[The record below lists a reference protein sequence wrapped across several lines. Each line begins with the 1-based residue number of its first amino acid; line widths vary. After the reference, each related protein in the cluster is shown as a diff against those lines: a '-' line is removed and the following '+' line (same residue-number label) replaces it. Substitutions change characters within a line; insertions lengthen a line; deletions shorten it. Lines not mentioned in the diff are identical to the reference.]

1 MAKKQHYV
9 ITCSTKI
16 EEYIQGR
23 ISGIISILT
32 DDRDKYGSFV
42 VGETRMF
49 ELYVTPKVYAQV
61 CATLKKYYP
70 SLCKF
75 KNV

>member
-23 ISGIISILT
+23 ISGIIAILT
-32 DDRDKYGSFV
+32 DDNDKYGSFKI
-42 VGETRMF
+42 GDTRVF
-49 ELYVTPKVYAQV
+49 EICVTPKVYAQV

-70 SLCKF
+70 SLCTF
-75 KNV
+75 KTV